1 MSAVKKVILMA
12 ITVVK
17 IQNVLIQLVHIHVN
31 VYPAINGI
39 HHLVVQKSMSVRQ
52 VNINVIKMLIVLIQK
67 VHIIASVRNSI
78 LAMVMNVNVR
88 IFGFKLFVLK
98 NLIICFFSRL

>member
-12 ITVVK
+12 ITVVR
-17 IQNVLIQLVHIHVN
+17 IQNVLIKLVHIHVN
-31 VYPAINGI
+31 VYRAINDI
-39 HHLVVQKSMSVRQ
+39 HHLAVLKSMSVRA

-78 LAMVMNVNVR
+78 LAMVMIVNVR
-88 IFGFKLFVLK
+88 
-98 NLIICFFSRL
+98 S